1 MISATMV
8 SIKVKPSSAPAAA
21 LLLLLNPHIAGQPID
36 ANGCLP
42 AGVAQH
48 HLAAAGTAV
57 GEEAHAHDVASE
69 LLGGGNLDVDED
81 PRVEG
86 VWRAQAIKPHAPI
99 ADIDDQGLVDVAGL
113 RRAARVAQLDRKST
127 RLNSSHLGISYA
139 VFCLKKKKQ

>member
-1 MISATMV
+1 
-8 SIKVKPSSAPAAA
+8 
-21 LLLLLNPHIAGQPID
+21 
-36 ANGCLP
+36 CLP

-86 VWRAQAIKPHAPI
+86 VWRAQAIKPHSPI

-113 RRAARVAQLDRKST
+113 RRAARIAPMGRDLVGPGLELVAGARAAALGYRRRP
-127 RLNSSHLGISYA
+127 RL
-139 VFCLKKKKQ
+139 